1 MDSHPSIAVGVAQ
14 IDCQLGDLAH
24 NLQTHLRMVAQAHD
38 AGVELLL
45 FPELS
50 LTGCSLGARVP
61 DVALRRDS
69 ETVAVLARAAGAMT
83 IVFGLVEEGPAA
95 QFYNASAAVRNGQ
108 LLHLHRKINLP
119 TYGNLEEGKLFAA
132 GHRIE
137 NFSVARDWNASL
149 LICADLWNP
158 ALVHLSMLQ
167 QATIVL
173 APINSALGAVSDDF
187 SNPDGWDLA
196 SRFYA
201 MMYGVP
207 ILLANRVG
215 SEGVARFWGGS
226 RIIGPRGQILAQ
238 CGDEGEAL
246 LTARLPYTDV
256 RAARFELPT
265 VRDANLPLLQRE
277 YARLQTGACMPVKDA
292 ACRPPPFIGD

>member
-1 MDSHPSIAVGVAQ
+1 MNSHSSITVGVAQ
-14 IDCQLGDLAH
+14 IDCQLGNLEH

-50 LTGCSLGARVP
+50 LTGCALGAMVP
-61 DVALRRDS
+61 EVALRRDS
-69 ETVAVLARAAGAMT
+69 DTIAALAKASGDMTV
-83 IVFGLVEEGPAA
+83 VFGLVEEGPAA

-108 LLHLHRKINLP
+108 LVHLHRKINLP
-119 TYGNLEEGKLFAA
+119 TYGKLEEGKLFAA
-132 GHRIE
+132 GQRVD
-137 NFSVARDWNASL
+137 NFSIARDWNASL

-167 QATIVL
+167 QATIML
-173 APINSALGAVSDDF
+173 APVNSALGAVSDEF

-207 ILLANRVG
+207 ILMANRVG
-215 SEGVARFWGGS
+215 SEGAVRFWGGS

-238 CGDEGEAL
+238 CADENPML
-246 LTARLPYTDV
+246 LTAKLPYGEV
-256 RAARFELPT
+256 REARFQLPT
-265 VRDANLPLLQRE
+265 VRDSNLPLLQRE
-277 YARLQTGACMPVKDA
+277 YARLGTQLNQPDYGAK
-292 ACRPPPFIGD
+292 RL